1 MSYRPIGSR
10 LNTYRTAQMM
20 LAKLQHGLRAV
31 TFTTL
36 LLVSVV
42 TVPISVMFTTLPFLL
57 LTIPFFKVPL
67 QFQMHSNVL
76 ILWETFVVGLLE
88 HVAGIKIKIFGDS
101 INTHDNCLYLMNHRT
116 RLDWLYFW
124 VPLLRMKA
132 LTHSRVILRADL
144 KEIPPTGWG
153 MQMVNFVFIHR
164 RWETDKEILRKTLD
178 YFKNMQK
185 PTQLLIF
192 PEGTSLS
199 KDMKARSDKFAKKN
213 NLPEYNY
220 VLHPRTT
227 GFTYLVQHMKN
238 NNSFDA
244 VYDISI
250 GYPDKTV
257 EHELHILKG
266 IFPTEVHYHF
276 KRYAAQD
283 LPSDSEGLETWCQ
296 KRWQEKEKQLESFYK
311 TKQFDGPLAA
321 CRDSKYLSF
330 LALLAEILLNG
341 SWIWLMCWSQLV
353 FWYTTL
359 CVVLMIIIY
368 IYARRCH
375 GGLDFMLID
384 FYNCFYNDRF
394 KTE

>member
-1 MSYRPIGSR
+1 
-10 LNTYRTAQMM
+10 MM
-20 LAKLQHGLRAV
+20 LAKLQHVVRAV

-36 LLVSVV
+36 LLVSIV
-42 TVPISVMFTTLPFLL
+42 TVPISVMFTSLPFLL
-57 LTIPFFKVPL
+57 FTTRFFKVPL
-67 QFQMHSNVL
+67 QFRMHSKVL
-76 ILWETFVVGLLE
+76 ILWEAFVVGLLE

-101 INTHDNCLYLMNHRT
+101 INTQDNCLYLMNHRT

-132 LTHSRVILRADL
+132 LSHSRVILKAEL
-144 KEIPPTGWG
+144 KDIPPTGWG

-164 RWETDKEILRKTLD
+164 RWETDKEIFRKTLD

-185 PTQLLIF
+185 PTQLLIY
-192 PEGTSLS
+192 PEGTNLCEE
-199 KDMKARSDKFAKKN
+199 MKVRSDKFAKKN
-213 NLPEYNY
+213 DLPEYNY

-250 GYPDKTV
+250 AYPDNIV
-257 EHELHILKG
+257 EHELDILKG
-266 IFPTEVHYHF
+266 KFPTEVHYHI

-283 LPSDSEGLETWCQ
+283 LPSDSKGLENWC
-296 KRWQEKEKQLESFYK
+296 KERWLEKEKQLETFYK
-311 TKQFDGPLAA
+311 TKQFDGPVAV

-330 LALLAEILLNG
+330 VALLAEILING
-341 SWIWLMCWSQLV
+341 SWIWLMCSSQIL
-353 FWYTTL
+353 FWYTTICAIL
-359 CVVLMIIIY
+359 AIIMY
-368 IYARRCH
+368 IYARRYH

-384 FYNCFYNDRF
+384 IYNHFYNDRF
-394 KTE
+394 KTD